1 MKKVVLCQSHK
12 KTICPNPFCNGDV
25 EDEIHFLLSCG
36 IYTEIRKKFLNFVID
51 KSQNVKLLDKANLFN
66 WLMITEDTQILSELR
81 KFVHSCFKVRSK
93 FIENEENMT

>member
-1 MKKVVLCQSHK
+1 M
-12 KTICPNPFCNGDV
+12 I
-25 EDEIHFLLSCG
+25 
-36 IYTEIRKKFLNFVID
+36 TEISLTFYCRVEFTLKSGKKFLNFVID

-66 WLMITEDTQILSELR
+66 WLMITEDTQILSEHG